1 MFANLLSTTFGIT
14 IKNEE
19 KYLGEVEQQP
29 DLDCDREYLE
39 RRELRCT
46 YVQRSAALRLV
57 RLLIDEMMH
66 CARANW
72 RNFAEYFIL
81 LKDIAQ
87 SHF

>member
-19 KYLGEVEQQP
+19 KYLGAVEQQY
-29 DLDCDREYLE
+29 DFDCEGEYLE
-39 RRELRCT
+39 RRELRYT
-46 YVQRSAALRLV
+46 EVQRSAALRLV

-72 RNFAEYFIL
+72 RNFAEYFVL